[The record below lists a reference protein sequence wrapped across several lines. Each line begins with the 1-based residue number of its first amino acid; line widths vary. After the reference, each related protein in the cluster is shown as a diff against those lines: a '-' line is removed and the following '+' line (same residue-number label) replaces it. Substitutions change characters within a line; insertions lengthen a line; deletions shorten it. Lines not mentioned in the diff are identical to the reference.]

1 MKLSDQN
8 TPSLYRRYRI
18 VDETDL
24 REALAKTEAAVA
36 ADRARM
42 VSLPSA
48 RESGRCTVSRAVTDG
63 KGAATGRKR
72 YVPKWRNWQTR

>member
-48 RESGRCTVSRAVTDG
+48 RESGR
-63 KGAATGRKR
+63 
-72 YVPKWRNWQTR
+72 